1 MRFTFAA
8 MGVATL
14 AVSAP
19 ARADETN
26 RNLFPIGEGESMRAN
41 AGIAG
46 SSPGSVFHNPAGLA
60 KIEHPELAVSG
71 TTLMYFRNSTQRLFQ
86 LDEPVPYKAS
96 GFAPIPASLVS
107 TYKAGSFSLATAIL
121 VPDLFQLDNRQR
133 HDTPNARLQLL
144 QSIRRQDLWIG
155 GSIARKLGESA
166 AVGVSVFGVRRQS
179 ISNSFFLLSVTSMPG
194 TFSQATTSETVSII
208 GATAVI
214 GASVDVA
221 PWLTIGARIE
231 PPFLQ
236 LSGTASIYQAQ
247 VSSDG
252 VTTTTAEVD
261 RDDVSINQP
270 VPADFG
276 IGFAFKPS
284 PSVGVYLDFS
294 LQLPKT
300 YTFVDDPVLGT
311 SPPVELE
318 AAPRGS
324 LGLDVQVS
332 EKIAL
337 HGGATFN
344 RAARRRLEDE
354 GDSREDFYGGTL
366 GLSWSS
372 KRTRTGLGVLVLRSS
387 SKIVPVFAPGEAQSA
402 TTTVF
407 AGLLTVAY
415 ML

>member
-1 MRFTFAA
+1 MRAA
-8 MGVATL
+8 VIVAM
-14 AVSAP
+14 AVLGTAAI

-71 TTLMYFRNSTQRLFQ
+71 TTLMYFRSYTQRLFQ
-86 LDEPVPYKAS
+86 LDEPVPYSAS

-133 HDTPNARLQLL
+133 HDTPMARLELL
-144 QSIRRQDLWIG
+144 QSVRRQDLWIG
-155 GSIARKLGESA
+155 GSIARKLGDRA
-166 AVGVSVFGVRRQS
+166 GVGLSLFGVRRQS

-194 TFSQATTSETVSII
+194 TFTQATTSETVSII
-208 GATAVI
+208 GLNAVV
-214 GASVDVA
+214 GAYVDVA

-236 LSGTASIYQAQ
+236 LSGSASIYQAQ
-247 VSSDG
+247 VASDG
-252 VTTTTAEVD
+252 TTTTTSEVD
-261 RDDVSINQP
+261 LGDVSINQP

-276 IGFAFKPS
+276 IGFALRPS
-284 PSVGVYLDFS
+284 DSVGIYLDFS

-300 YTFVDDPVLGT
+300 YTFVDDPALG
-311 SPPVELE
+311 PPVEVELE

-324 LGLDVQVS
+324 IGADVQVT

-337 HGGATFN
+337 HGGAMFN
-344 RAARRRLEDE
+344 RAAKRRLEEE

-372 KRTRTGLGVLVLRSS
+372 KRTRTGLGVFVGRSA
-387 SKIVPVFAPGEAQSA
+387 SKIVPAFAPGEAQSA
-402 TTTVF
+402 STTVF